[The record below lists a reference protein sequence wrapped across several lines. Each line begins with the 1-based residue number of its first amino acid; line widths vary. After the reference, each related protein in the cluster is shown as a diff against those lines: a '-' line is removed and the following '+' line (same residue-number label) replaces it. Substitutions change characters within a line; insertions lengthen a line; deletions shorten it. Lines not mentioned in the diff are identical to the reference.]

1 MATMRHGLS
10 DFLVRLVDEPDL
22 LEEYIE
28 DRSAVMEREGLGS
41 QDRDAI
47 MTGDL
52 LKIRARLRTQHPD
65 VHVFNSVME
74 PEPPKPPEPPEPE
87 PKPEPEPPTPE

>member
-52 LKIRARLRTQHPD
+52 LEIRARLRTQHPD
-65 VHVFNSVME
+65 VHVFNSVM
-74 PEPPKPPEPPEPE
+74 PPEPPE
-87 PKPEPEPPTPE
+87 PKPEPEPEPPKPE

>member
-1 MATMRHGLS
+1 MATMRHGIS

-28 DRSAVMEREGLGS
+28 DRSAVMTREGLGS

-65 VHVFNSVME
+65 LQVFNSVME
-74 PEPPKPPEPPEPE
+74 PEPPEPPEPE
-87 PKPEPEPPTPE
+87 PEPEPEPPKPE